1 MKILAVNGSSRDFG
15 NNFNIVNSYLDSF
28 DKNYNTTEFI
38 QLSKLQIKSCTS
50 CYSCKNPGN
59 HCVIQ
64 DDILTV
70 NDKILDS
77 DLLII
82 SSPIYM
88 WQLSALT
95 KMFMER
101 LYPLYHF
108 DEPSEL
114 SGKKLILIFTQAS
127 PDKDLYN
134 SYFEHVKASMVFLGF
149 NVIDMIVLPGLRMPT
164 DYKKFPDIPYK
175 IKSLVDKEFFY

>member
-1 MKILAVNGSSRDFG
+1 MKILAVNGSARGFG
-15 NNFNIVNSYLDSF
+15 NNFNILTSYLNSF
-28 DKNYNTTEFI
+28 DKNNNITEI
-38 QLSKLQIKSCTS
+38 VQLSELHIKSCTS
-50 CYSCKNPGN
+50 CYSCKSLGN
-59 HCVIQ
+59 TCVIQ
-64 DDILTV
+64 DDISTV
-70 NDKILDS
+70 NNKILES

-108 DEPSEL
+108 DKPSEL

-127 PDKDLYN
+127 PDKNMFN
-134 SYFEHVKASMVFLGF
+134 SYFEHVKASMIFLGF
-149 NVIDMIVLPGLRMPT
+149 DVIDIIVVPGLRQPT
-164 DYKKFPDIPYK
+164 DYEKFPDIPYK
-175 IKSLVDKEFFY
+175 IKSLVDKEFSL